1 MNLIDLPI
9 LKGLS
14 DYRDERVLRF
24 HMPGHYGRA
33 SFPELEY
40 LAENMYEFDV
50 TEVDGTDNLNDPQGI
65 ILDSLSQISRAYGS
79 KQSFVL
85 VNGSTSG
92 LNIAIDTLVDE
103 GTHVIAARNCH
114 KSVHSMLDRKN
125 VNVHYIYPEIDPVFH
140 NDSHIDSEK
149 LFNMIEE
156 LKHRG
161 IDNI

>member
-50 TEVDGTDNLNDPQGI
+50 TEEMM
-65 ILDSLSQISRAYGS
+65 R
-79 KQSFVL
+79 F
-85 VNGSTSG
+85 
-92 LNIAIDTLVDE
+92 
-103 GTHVIAARNCH
+103 R
-114 KSVHSMLDRKN
+114 MR
-125 VNVHYIYPEIDPVFH
+125 
-140 NDSHIDSEK
+140 
-149 LFNMIEE
+149 LFGV
-156 LKHRG
+156 R
-161 IDNI
+161 

>member
-92 LNIAIDTLVDE
+92 LHIAIDTLLDQDS
-103 GTHVIAARNCH
+103 HVIVARN
-114 KSVHSMLDRKN
+114 
-125 VNVHYIYPEIDPVFH
+125 
-140 NDSHIDSEK
+140 
-149 LFNMIEE
+149 
-156 LKHRG
+156 
-161 IDNI
+161 